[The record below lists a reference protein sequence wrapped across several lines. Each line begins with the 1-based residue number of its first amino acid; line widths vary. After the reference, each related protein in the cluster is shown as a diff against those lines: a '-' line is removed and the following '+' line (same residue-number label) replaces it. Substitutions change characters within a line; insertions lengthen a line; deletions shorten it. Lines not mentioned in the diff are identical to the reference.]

1 MRTRWMYTLLIG
13 IILLVY
19 LLVLNRYGTAIPAA
33 MPPEEINFSG
43 LARSIAEGRGPV
55 FAIPSEIVP
64 SPAETPRKFFVP
76 VLSYVFALS
85 GWGKV
90 WGFDLLPL
98 RWFNRVLG
106 VLDLLLLIGLARR
119 WGVPRALALLAA
131 FWTSM
136 DIVYQLVSNMVRSD
150 VFSLF
155 GILLGVWAFTN
166 GWERKGTRWWLVSG
180 ACFAVALFAHFWQAF
195 YITAWLAL
203 ALLWRRRWKDLAVFL
218 APCALA
224 CFLWL
229 LFVLQDWPWFL
240 FLSRLMVGDKAPLGW
255 RVFLSGFL
263 GIQTFLDILGLYPS
277 NSPIW
282 VVILLA
288 LAWAGLRRHLSIP
301 LWQWGSLWVAYG
313 AAYMN
318 RHPWYAGW
326 FTPFGYLALA
336 LFGSQVVLPRA
347 RGQAMRV
354 LLVLALLWS
363 GYQVAQVGRC
373 WQAAPAIHQAHQ
385 QFFQELAT
393 ELPLNGSFWLHSVPD
408 PYFFLSQAR
417 PDLNLF
423 VGTGY
428 FVDAENFLRWLD
440 GGIFTKMVPRSLLVS
455 NSIRREWH
463 LPGVLIDYPVFWVE
477 PLPSD

>member
-1 MRTRWMYTLLIG
+1 MRTRWMYILLIG

-43 LARSIAEGRGPV
+43 LARSIAEGKGAV
-55 FAIPSEIVP
+55 FTIPSEIVP
-64 SPAETPRKFFVP
+64 LPAEQPRRFYVP

-106 VLDLLLLIGLARR
+106 ALNLLLLIGLARR
-119 WGVPRALALLAA
+119 WGVPRGLALLAA
-131 FWTSM
+131 FWTAM
-136 DIVYQLVSNMVRSD
+136 DIVYQLASNLVRSD
-150 VFSLF
+150 MFSLF
-155 GILLGVWAFTN
+155 GILLGLWAFTN
-166 GWERKGTRWWLVSG
+166 GWEQQGTRWWLVSG

-229 LFVLQDWPWFL
+229 LFVLQDWEWFRL
-240 FLSRLMVGDKAPLGW
+240 LSRLMVLDKTGNPMVLVFRLLG
-255 RVFLSGFL
+255 FH
-263 GIQTFLDILGLYPS
+263 TFRSILDVYPS
-277 NSPIW
+277 NSPVW
-282 VVILLA
+282 VAVLLA
-288 LAWAGLRRHLSIP
+288 LAWAGIRRHLAAP
-301 LWQWGSLWVAYG
+301 LWQWGISWIAYGVAYI
-313 AAYMN
+313 N
-318 RHPWYAGW
+318 PHPWYAGW

-354 LLVLALLWS
+354 LLALVLLWS
-363 GYQVAQVGRC
+363 GYQAVQVGRC
-373 WQAAPAIHQAHQ
+373 WQTAPAIHRSHQ
-385 QFFQELAT
+385 QFFQELAA
-393 ELPLNGSFWLHSVPD
+393 ELPQGGSFWLRSVPD
-408 PYFFLSQAR
+408 PSFFLYKSR
-417 PDLNLF
+417 PDLRLY
-423 VGTGY
+423 VGSGY
-428 FVDAENFLRWLD
+428 FSYPDGFQQMDGIIGVTGWL
-440 GGIFTKMVPRSLLVS
+440 PLSELPPHR
-455 NSIRREWH
+455 IRREWH
-463 LPGVLIDYPVFWVE
+463 LASVVIDYLVLWVE